1 MLFWMLLIIILT
13 ISMIISYYLL
23 PNSSDVIMVHA
34 YVILLIALAVLYR
47 VYRKMRLRKSEN
59 LLEEINYLRMRVAQ
73 LEGEVLTDED
83 LEDQEDEL

>member
-1 MLFWMLLIIILT
+1 
-13 ISMIISYYLL
+13 MIISYYLL
-23 PNSSDVIMVHA
+23 PDSPDVIMVHA

-47 VYRKMRLRKSEN
+47 VYRKMRLRKSES

-83 LEDQEDEL
+83 LEDQED

>member
-1 MLFWMLLIIILT
+1 MLFWMFLIIILT

-23 PNSSDVIMVHA
+23 PDSPDVIMVHA

-47 VYRKMRLRKSEN
+47 VYRKMRLRKSES

-83 LEDQEDEL
+83 LEDQED

>member
-1 MLFWMLLIIILT
+1 
-13 ISMIISYYLL
+13 
-23 PNSSDVIMVHA
+23 MVHA